1 MGINLS
7 SLDIMTAEEVAAGR
21 VGKPN
26 PKPRPGLLTRADKR
40 KKDKAEMMK
49 VRANVRA
56 RDGNQC
62 QSCHIPV
69 FVFAANP
76 LQRAQVHHIQF
87 RSQGGQNVFKNL
99 ITVCA
104 ECHAKIHAH
113 EIDVRG
119 TNALDVRFVKVR
131 KSK

>member
-1 MGINLS
+1 MSPLNLPTMA
-7 SLDIMTAEEVAAGR
+7 DVNAE
-21 VGKPN
+21 PN
-26 PKPRPGLLTRADKR
+26 APQKPRPGLLERADKR
-40 KKDKAEMMK
+40 KKVKAASMK
-49 VRANVRA
+49 MRQDVRG

-69 FVFAANP
+69 FVHAANP
-76 LQRAQVHHIQF
+76 LHRAQVHHIQF
-87 RSQGGQNVFKNL
+87 RSQGGQNVMKNM

-119 TNALDVRFVKVR
+119 TNANDVRFIR
-131 KSK
+131 KRTR